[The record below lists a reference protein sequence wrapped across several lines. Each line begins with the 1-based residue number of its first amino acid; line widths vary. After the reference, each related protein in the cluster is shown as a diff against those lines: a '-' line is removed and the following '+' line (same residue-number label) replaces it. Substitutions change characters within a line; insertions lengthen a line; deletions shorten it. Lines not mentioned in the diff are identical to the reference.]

1 MGRAREGADVRIA
14 EKGGRGRQA
23 DGRRCGRLAHGR
35 RRKQEAMGYID
46 QAIEAAKQSGSHDLV
61 TALTD
66 TRRAW
71 AS

>member
-1 MGRAREGADVRIA
+1 
-14 EKGGRGRQA
+14 
-23 DGRRCGRLAHGR
+23 
-35 RRKQEAMGYID
+35 MGYID